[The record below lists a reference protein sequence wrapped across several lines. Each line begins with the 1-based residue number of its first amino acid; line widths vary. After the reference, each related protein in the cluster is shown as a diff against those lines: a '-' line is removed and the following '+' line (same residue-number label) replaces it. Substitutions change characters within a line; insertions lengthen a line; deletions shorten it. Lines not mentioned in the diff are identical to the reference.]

1 MTTMNEKNTQ
11 QGSVLM
17 VVLVSVFGLLT
28 VVFGGLAIWSYME
41 LQKVSTDVE
50 GQVNLAVEKAKNE
63 QRDVDEKR
71 FADREKEPN
80 REFVG
85 PEDYGRLT
93 FKFPKTWSLYEET
106 DITRGDTYK
115 AYLSPGKVPPVGPS
129 QQFAVRV
136 LIESKDF
143 ERVVDQYSGLI
154 NKGDLRSS
162 STSSQGNPGVRLDGN
177 FSKDIRGSAVIYKMR
192 DKTIT
197 LRTDADTFKPDF
209 EKVIQT
215 VSFDQ

>member
-1 MTTMNEKNTQ
+1 MNSENTQ
-11 QGSVLM
+11 QGSVLL
-17 VVLVSVFGLLT
+17 VVLVSVFGFLT
-28 VVFGGLAIWSYME
+28 IVFGGLAVWSYME
-41 LQKVSTDVE
+41 YQKASTDVE
-50 GQVNLAVEKAKNE
+50 GQVSLAVEKAKNE
-63 QRDVDEKR
+63 QRDEDETR
-71 FADREKEPN
+71 FAEREKEPN

-85 PEDYGRLT
+85 PADYGRLT

-115 AYLSPGKVPPVGPS
+115 AYLNPDKVPPVSPT

-136 LIESKDF
+136 LIENKDY
-143 ERVVDQYSGLI
+143 ERVVDQYNGLI

-162 STSSQGNPGVRLDGN
+162 STTSQGNIGVRLDGN
-177 FSKDIRGSAVIYKMR
+177 FSKDIRGSAVVYKMR

-215 VSFDQ
+215 ISFDQ

>member
-1 MTTMNEKNTQ
+1 
-11 QGSVLM
+11 M
-17 VVLVSVFGLLT
+17 VVLVSVFSLLT

-71 FADREKEPN
+71 FAEQEKEPN

-106 DITRGDTYK
+106 DITRSDTYK
-115 AYLSPGKVPPVGPS
+115 AYLSPDKVPPVSPT
-129 QQFAVRV
+129 QQFALRV
-136 LIESKDF
+136 LIENKDF
-143 ERVVDQYSGLI
+143 ERVVDQYNGLI

-162 STSSQGNPGVRLDGN
+162 TTSSQGNPGVRLDGN
-177 FSKDIRGSAVIYKMR
+177 FTKDIRGSAVIFKMR

>member
-1 MTTMNEKNTQ
+1 
-11 QGSVLM
+11 M
-17 VVLVSVFGLLT
+17 VVLVSVFSLLA

-71 FADREKEPN
+71 FAEQEKEPN

-106 DITRGDTYK
+106 DITRNDTYK
-115 AYLSPGKVPPVGPS
+115 AYLSPDKVPPVSPT

-136 LIESKDF
+136 LIENKDF
-143 ERVVDQYSGLI
+143 ERVVDQYNGLI

-162 STSSQGNPGVRLDGN
+162 TTSSQGNPGVRLDGN
-177 FSKDIRGSAVIYKMR
+177 FTKDIRGSAVIFKMR

-197 LRTDADTFKPDF
+197 LRTDADTFRPDF